1 MKKIVF
7 QRADAKPGEEDVM
20 TPNYRQRLVKSWGEV
35 TFDEAIPLDAVS
47 RKIAIDD
54 RAITYAETEDEFL
67 TRIAAKDMPAGASL
81 LRVQ

>member
-7 QRADAKPGEEDVM
+7 QRADAPPGEEDAL
-20 TPNYRQRLVKSWGEV
+20 TPNYRQRLVKSWTDVE
-35 TFDEAIPLDAVS
+35 FDAAIPLDAVS

-54 RAITYAETEDEFL
+54 PAITYAETEDEFL
-67 TRIAAKDMPAGASL
+67 ARIAAKDMPAGATL